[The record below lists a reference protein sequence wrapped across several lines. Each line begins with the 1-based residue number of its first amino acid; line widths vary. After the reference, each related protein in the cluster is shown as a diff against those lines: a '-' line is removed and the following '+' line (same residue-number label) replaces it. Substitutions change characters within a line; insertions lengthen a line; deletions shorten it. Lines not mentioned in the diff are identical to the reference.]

1 MHPVA
6 IPNGGVSDMI
16 LNGHLDDW
24 TVEDL
29 LQIMRIT
36 AKTGSLH
43 IVSAPSAAIHFKDGR
58 VCGID
63 LVHSHD
69 LAEADPGVATNVMA
83 ERLRMILPLR
93 TGTFDIGDLTRT
105 SDNAVEVPDL
115 LEAVEKLVALERAA
129 LGDDVSEDTA
139 LKLRLRLD
147 PVTLEPDTW
156 LAIVDLVGTFSLER
170 LMAKVGRSEAVQ
182 LLALLRREDLFERTD
197 EPLQNVEPAVGSLR
211 TPDESPL
218 GAESTPQPVNGGSGG
233 PTPLPEPL
241 VGHVLQDIGRLR
253 KRMSP
258 A

>member
-1 MHPVA
+1 
-6 IPNGGVSDMI
+6 MI
-16 LNGHLDDW
+16 LNGHLEDW

-36 AKTGSLH
+36 SKTGSLN
-43 IVSAPSAAIHFKDGR
+43 IVSSPSATIHFTDGK
-58 VCGID
+58 VCAID
-63 LVHSHD
+63 LLHGHEI
-69 LAEADPGVATNVMA
+69 AEVDPSVATNVMA

-93 TGTFDIGDLTRT
+93 TGSFDIGDLVRP

-115 LEAVEKLVALERAA
+115 LDAVEKLVALERAA
-129 LGDDVSEDTA
+129 LGDDITEDTA

-197 EPLQNVEPAVGSLR
+197 EPISDIEAPAGPARPFDGSHFA
-211 TPDESPL
+211 DESQ
-218 GAESTPQPVNGGSGG
+218 PQPVNGGGG